1 MDAAPVKSSLT
12 KYRTKISYLFFKDQF
27 LDLNNSF
34 KRPKWKGV
42 HVYGTDGFELAVP
55 RTKQILKAGYR
66 GRRVK
71 TESGDKGETY
81 YPHMYT
87 VQTYDLLSKTTK
99 AISVLIDNHEPMGAL
114 ENLKHLEQRSL
125 TLYDRGFCTNKKL
138 MKAHFEYKNYFF
150 IRFKS
155 GGSIPVAVKE
165 FIHSN
170 KKRDSFLY
178 EGDPKQRIYLYKIKN
193 KKQNAEHIYGT
204 NFRGISLPEAEAL
217 YRMRWEVEN
226 SFRDQVNTLP
236 IEQWHSKTENGLLQE
251 LYVRLWIINFAR
263 IEQFKAEKSAENP
276 LNPKYRRSNF
286 KLILDFIIK
295 SWDDFF
301 ARKRKYLQKIK
312 VIIRVSAEVRT
323 RYSRMASRKL
333 RYQHKNYSAA
343 NIVFD
348 KKEIIMS

>member
-1 MDAAPVKSSLT
+1 M
-12 KYRTKISYLFFKDQF
+12 
-27 LDLNNSF
+27 DLNNSF
-34 KRPKWKGV
+34 ARPKWKGV
-42 HVYGTDGFELAVP
+42 HLYATDGFELTIP
-55 RTKQILKAGYR
+55 RTKEILKAGYR

-87 VQTYDLLSKTTK
+87 VQTYDILSRTTK
-99 AISVLIDNHEPMGAL
+99 AVSVLIDNHEPMGAI
-114 ENLKHLEQRSL
+114 ESIKQLEQRSL

-138 MKAHFEYKNYFF
+138 VKTHFECKNYFF

-165 FIHSN
+165 FIKSN

-178 EGDPKQRIYLYKIKN
+178 EDDPKQRIYLYKIKN
-193 KKQNAEHIYGT
+193 KRQNAEHIYGT
-204 NFRGISLPEAEAL
+204 NFRGISLPEAQEL

-251 LYVRLWIINFAR
+251 IYVRLWILNFAR
-263 IEQFKAEKSAENP
+263 IEQFKAEKSKESP
-276 LNPKYRRSNF
+276 LNPEYKRSNF

-295 SWDDFF
+295 SWSDFF
-301 ARKRKYLQKIK
+301 ARKRKFLQKIK
-312 VIIRVSAEVRT
+312 KIIRMSTESRT
-323 RYSRMASRKL
+323 RYSRLANRKI

-348 KKEIIMS
+348 KKEKEVA

>member
-1 MDAAPVKSSLT
+1 M
-12 KYRTKISYLFFKDQF
+12 
-27 LDLNNSF
+27 DLNKSF
-34 KRPKWKGV
+34 TRPKWKGV
-42 HVYGTDGFELAVP
+42 HLYGTDGFELAVP
-55 RTKQILKAGYR
+55 RAKQILKSGYR

-71 TESGDKGETY
+71 TESGDTGETY

-114 ENLKHLEQRSL
+114 ENLKQLEQRSL

-138 MKAHFEYKNYFF
+138 IKAHFEYKNYFF
-150 IRFKS
+150 IRLKS

-165 FIHSN
+165 FIKSN

-178 EGDPKQRIYLYKIKN
+178 ESDPKQRIYLYKIKN
-193 KKQNAEHIYGT
+193 KKQNSEHIYGT
-204 NFRGISLPEAEAL
+204 NFRGISLPEAEEL

-263 IEQFKAEKSAENP
+263 IGQFKAEKSKESP
-276 LNPKYRRSNF
+276 LKQKYKRSNF

-301 ARKRKYLQKIK
+301 ERKRKYLQKIK
-312 VIIRVSAEVRT
+312 VIIRVSTESRT
-323 RYSRMASRKL
+323 RYSRFASRKI
-333 RYQHKNYSAA
+333 RHQNKNYSAA
-343 NIVFD
+343 NFVFD
-348 KKEIIMS
+348 KKKLEVA